1 MTDQIA
7 PIHYRELE
15 EREPG
20 EVCQRSG
27 CRFDRERQCY
37 ELEIWGE
44 VYNIFPHERRIQRSF
59 KEGSRV
65 HEYLSIFIIHYL
77 LTPAEMVVENE
88 WISEKDIPGGPTFFR
103 GPHAIPTGL
112 ITKTFQNDIEAF
124 DHRCKFLRGE
134 YLDMGDA
141 AFQFQIARHIPAVVL
156 YWLGDDD
163 FPPEAKLLFDRSISR
178 HLASDVIYALAVEM
192 CARIG
197 GSQ

>member
-59 KEGSRV
+59 EEDSRV

-103 GPHAIPTGL
+103 GPHAIPTVL

-141 AFQFQIARHIPAVVL
+141 AFQFQIVRHIPAVVL